1 MNSKTLNEIA
11 LELKN
16 SQKKV
21 QLIYAFNG
29 TGKTRLSREF
39 KDLLVTEL
47 NIQEET
53 NSRSS
58 DLFRK
63 NSIYYN
69 AFTEDLFYWDNDLNN
84 NEDRK
89 LQIHRNAFTK
99 WVLEEQGQGPI
110 IIENFQ
116 RLTNSHIEPQFSA
129 DSSEI
134 HFFIR
139 GDESFTKI
147 KISKGEESNLI
158 WCIFYS
164 FLCLIEEELSSPE
177 DQRSTSD
184 FNNLEY
190 VFIDDPVSSLDDN
203 HLITLAIDVARLIK
217 SSSSRLKFIITTHNP
232 LFFNVLSNEFNNKLA
247 KNPNAEPIEWLFRPR
262 DALRFRLNKRL
273 DGFFD
278 LTPLENKIPFSYHLQ
293 LLFEIR
299 EAIENDNIKK
309 YHFNFMR
316 NIMEKTA
323 TFLGHSD
330 WNHLLPKTPE
340 GNVDPFFNRILNLY
354 SHSAHA
360 GDETMV
366 IDTEQK
372 EKLQEL
378 VTFLSSKYGFK
389 EQGVLSE

>member
-1 MNSKTLNEIA
+1 MNKSIEDIA
-11 LELKN
+11 EELKTN
-16 SQKKV
+16 NKRV

-29 TGKTRLSREF
+29 TGKTRLSRAF
-39 KDLLVTEL
+39 KKSLEGEGGS
-47 NIQEET
+47 EEVGEEI
-53 NSRSS
+53 S
-58 DLFRK
+58 DLSRK
-63 NSIYYN
+63 SIIYYN
-69 AFTEDLFYWDNDLNN
+69 AFTEDLFFWDNDLSNDEN
-84 NEDRK
+84 RK
-89 LQIHRNAFTK
+89 LKIHPNAFTK
-99 WVLEEQGQGPI
+99 WVLNEQGQAPT

-116 RLTNSHIEPQFSA
+116 RLTNSNIEPRFSP
-129 DSSEI
+129 DFLEVD
-134 HFFIR
+134 FVIR
-139 GDESFTKI
+139 GDESFTNI

-177 DQRSTSD
+177 DERSTSD

-203 HLITLAIDVARLIK
+203 HLITLAVDVARLIK

-247 KNPNAEPIEWLFRPR
+247 KNPDADPVEWLFRPSN
-262 DALRFRLNKRL
+262 ALIFRLNKRL

-278 LTPLENKIPFSYHLQ
+278 LIKLERKVPFSYHLQ

-299 EAIENDNIKK
+299 EAISNRDIKK

-316 NIMEKTA
+316 NILEKTA

-330 WNHLLPKTPE
+330 WNQLLPKMTD

-354 SHSAHA
+354 SHSAHSA
-360 GDETMV
+360 EEI
-366 IDTEQK
+366 IDIPEDQK
-372 EKLQEL
+372 QKLQEL
-378 VTFLSSKYGFK
+378 VIFLSTEYGFK
-389 EQGVLSE
+389 EQAETSE

>member
-1 MNSKTLNEIA
+1 MNKSIEDIA
-11 LELKN
+11 EELKT
-16 SQKKV
+16 SDKRV

-29 TGKTRLSREF
+29 TGKTRLSRAF
-39 KDLLVTEL
+39 KESLEVEGGSDEVG
-47 NIQEET
+47 EEI
-53 NSRSS
+53 S
-58 DLFRK
+58 DLSRK
-63 NSIYYN
+63 NIIYYN
-69 AFTEDLFYWDNDLNN
+69 AFTEDLFFWDNDLDNDL
-84 NEDRK
+84 DRK
-89 LQIHRNAFTK
+89 LKIHPNAFTN
-99 WVLEEQGQGPI
+99 WVLAEQGQAPA

-116 RLTNSHIEPQFSA
+116 RLTNSNIEPRFSS
-129 DSSEI
+129 DYSEI
-134 HFFIR
+134 EFLIR

-164 FLCLIEEELSSPE
+164 FLLLIEEELSSLKDE
-177 DQRSTSD
+177 RSTSD

-203 HLITLAIDVARLIK
+203 HLITLAIDIAKLIK
-217 SSSSRLKFIITTHNP
+217 SSSSRLKFIVTTHNP

-247 KNPNAEPIEWLFRPR
+247 KDPNADSIEWLFKPGN
-262 DALRFRLNKRL
+262 ALIFRLNKRL

-278 LTPLENKIPFSYHLQ
+278 LINLERKVPFSYHLQ

-299 EAIENDNIKK
+299 EAIRKGDIKK

-316 NIMEKTA
+316 NILEKTA

-330 WNHLLPKTPE
+330 WNQLLPKMTD

-354 SHSAHA
+354 SHSAHSA
-360 GDETMV
+360 EEI
-366 IDTEQK
+366 IDITEEQK

-378 VTFLSSKYGFK
+378 VIFLSTTYGFK
-389 EQGVLSE
+389 EQGAMSE

>member
-1 MNSKTLNEIA
+1 MNKSIKDIA
-11 LELKN
+11 IDLKSN
-16 SQKKV
+16 NKKV

-39 KDLLVTEL
+39 KDLLVAEL
-47 NIQEET
+47 NVQEESDSGT
-53 NSRSS
+53 S

-63 NSIYYN
+63 NIIYYN

-89 LQIHRNAFTK
+89 LKIHRNAFTK
-99 WVLEEQGQGPI
+99 WVLEEQGQGPT

-134 HFFIR
+134 HFLIR

-177 DQRSTSD
+177 DRRSTND

-203 HLITLAIDVARLIK
+203 HLIMLAVDIARLIK

-247 KNPNAEPIEWLFRPR
+247 KDPNVDPIEWLFRPR

-278 LTPLENKIPFSYHLQ
+278 LIPLENKVPFSYHLQ

-299 EAIENDNIKK
+299 EAIRNNDIKK

-316 NIMEKTA
+316 NILEKTA

-330 WNHLLPKTPE
+330 WNQLLPKTTD

-360 GDETMV
+360 GEETMD
-366 IDTEQK
+366 IDDEQK

-378 VTFLSSKYGFK
+378 VIFLSTTYGFK
-389 EQGVLSE
+389 EQGAMSE